1 MEIYTTEGENMK
13 VQKRDYVN
21 IAVTILLFITFCVFT
36 ILVKTVDVG
45 IAGFSGVEV
54 GFSTINQRIFN
65 AFRNE
70 TLEKVSDI
78 LGYLGLLVMLS
89 FAVVGLI
96 QLIKRKSIKK
106 IDHSLICLAGI
117 YVLTIVTYILFE
129 LIKINYRPILVDGEL
144 QASYPSSH
152 TMLAIVA
159 FISGGI
165 QIGYLTDCEWIKPV
179 AFVCG
184 TVFALAETL
193 TRLLAGVHWFTDII
207 GSVIIGATIVMVYV
221 TALELI
227 ETNSIPSGEVVVPED
242 FNLKIDNGTETDEE
256 VKSKN

>member
-1 MEIYTTEGENMK
+1 MK
-13 VQKRDYVN
+13 IQRRDYVN
-21 IAVTILLFITFCVFT
+21 IAVTGLLFVAFCVFT

-45 IAGFSGVEV
+45 ISGFSGVEV

-65 AFRNE
+65 AFRSE

-78 LGYLGLLVMLS
+78 LGYFGLLVMLL

-106 IDHSLICLAGI
+106 IDYSLMCLAGI
-117 YVLTIVTYILFE
+117 YVLTVVMYVLFE
-129 LIKINYRPILVDGEL
+129 LIKINYRPILVDGEV
-144 QASYPSSH
+144 QTSYPSSH

-165 QIGYLTDCEWIKPV
+165 QIGYLTDCEWVKPI
-179 AFVCG
+179 AFVGG
-184 TVFALAETL
+184 TILALAETL

-227 ETNSIPSGEVVVPED
+227 ETNSTFSGEVVIPED
-242 FNLKIDNGTETDEE
+242 FNLKTDNGTE
-256 VKSKN
+256 KGWRI